1 MKLPNEILLGFSTG
15 GGNHQNVQRTS
26 HTRRRSTLDLSL
38 CSWLANLFV
47 HWLDERLYLQELRQ
61 FDISKVSFS
70 TSEIGWSMKD
80 VICLLGSLAL
90 SGSMMLLYTLF
101 QDHWRSLWHRQKLAR
116 MILENHWYEVKQTQ
130 GEGFFKDLNSSWTK
144 ESISYFPKFIIE

>member
-1 MKLPNEILLGFSTG
+1 MKSYWAFSTG

-38 CSWLANLFV
+38 CSWLANLLFIGWMSV
-47 HWLDERLYLQELRQ
+47 FYLQELRQ

-90 SGSMMLLYTLF
+90 SGSMMLLYIHF
-101 QDHWRSLWHRQKLAR
+101 FR
-116 MILENHWYEVKQTQ
+116 IIGEVFGIDK
-130 GEGFFKDLNSSWTK
+130 S
-144 ESISYFPKFIIE
+144 